1 VPATGELSSPQ
12 PSLAGLV
19 FKPMPNNISREM
31 KQLGDYLKRMRMDLG
46 LSMHEVARRTSLN
59 PSFISKLESGKVF
72 QTISAQA
79 LVEFSHCYNIPVQT
93 ILERAGLLPE
103 SEDELP
109 GLGTYL
115 RLKYKAPAVAGQ
127 EMEIAWEI
135 VKKKYGISV

>member
-1 VPATGELSSPQ
+1 MK
-12 PSLAGLV
+12 SLA
-19 FKPMPNNISREM
+19 E
-31 KQLGDYLKRMRMDLG
+31 YLKRIRLDLG
-46 LSMHEVARRTSLN
+46 LSMHEVARRTTLT
-59 PSFISKLESGKVF
+59 PSFISKLESGTVF

-79 LVEFSHCYNIPVQT
+79 VVEFSRCYNIPAQT

-115 RLKYKAPAVAGQ
+115 RLKYKAPQNAAQ

-135 VKKKYGISV
+135 VKKKYGIQ

>member
-1 VPATGELSSPQ
+1 
-12 PSLAGLV
+12 
-19 FKPMPNNISREM
+19 M
-31 KQLGDYLKRMRMDLG
+31 KQLGEYLKRIRLDLG

-59 PSFISKLESGKVF
+59 PSFISKLESGAVF

-79 LVEFSHCYNIPVQT
+79 LIEFSRCYSMPVQT

-109 GLGTYL
+109 GFGTYL
-115 RLKYKAPAVAGQ
+115 RLKYKAPQVAAQ

-135 VKKKYGISV
+135 VKKKYSINS